1 MQGLPVKEWRRGD
14 FFLSTDVAL
23 VDLDAVNT
31 AFASD
36 FMPWAVGLPKDML
49 RMAINSSLCLG
60 LYHCPETT
68 MPQSGTATT
77 NYSLGSVSK

>member
-1 MQGLPVKEWRRGD
+1 MQGLPVREWRRGD

-49 RMAINSSLCLG
+49 RTAINNSLCLG
-60 LYHCPETT
+60 LYHHPEIN
-68 MPQSGTATT
+68 PQSGTPPQT
-77 NYSLGSVSK
+77 NP